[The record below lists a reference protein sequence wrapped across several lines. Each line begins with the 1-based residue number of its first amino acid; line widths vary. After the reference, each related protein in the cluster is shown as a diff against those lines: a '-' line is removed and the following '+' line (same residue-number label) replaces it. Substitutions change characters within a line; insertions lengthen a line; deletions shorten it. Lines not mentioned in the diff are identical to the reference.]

1 MHVRSRGK
9 AFLSIPILTPFFLLL
24 HSPVPIYTRFLT
36 PSFFLSLS
44 SLCLSHSPVP
54 VTATSVDTSD
64 SCMFDKD
71 AGLNP
76 FVTVYSGS
84 TTCGTDATSTV
95 VTTLNPV
102 CEDASATLGM
112 PAWSKWYYRV

>member
-1 MHVRSRGK
+1 MKRP
-9 AFLSIPILTPFFLLL
+9 LSAPACTYTSYRYALVNILVDTLSDTL
-24 HSPVPIYTRFLT
+24 IYV
-36 PSFFLSLS
+36 
-44 SLCLSHSPVP
+44 LSHSPVP
-54 VTATSVDTSD
+54 ISPTAVDTSD

-76 FVTVYSGS
+76 FVTVYAGS
-84 TTCGTDATSTV
+84 TTCGSDATSTV

-102 CEDASATLGM
+102 CEDASTTVGM